1 MKVRKDHYDSQ
12 YLVHIIDVG
21 PPRHFIKL
29 ASQGSTVSH
38 FNIEDIAILPVLVP
52 PFEEQIAIVNH
63 LEKVTRSMDNE
74 VQNTQHE
81 IDLLLEFRTRLIA
94 DVVTGKIDV
103 REAAAGL
110 PDEAEEPARFDEFEV
125 PDDEE
130 QDASGD
136 PDVDPEGILS

>member
-1 MKVRKDHYDSQ
+1 
-12 YLVHIIDVG
+12 
-21 PPRHFIKL
+21 
-29 ASQGSTVSH
+29 
-38 FNIEDIAILPVLVP
+38 
-52 PFEEQIAIVNH
+52 
-63 LEKVTRSMDNE
+63 MDNE